1 MFEGFVPIGETSV
14 DEPYSG
20 SCRCIF
26 TGVVV
31 HRAAANRMMTLVA
44 GSDKE
49 GDMVRL
55 TPSTRP
61 LDPAP
66 APRLTQYSAL
76 RSESQC
82 CLPRKASTP
91 IAQRTIRT
99 SSPP

>member
-1 MFEGFVPIGETSV
+1 MPIGETSV

-82 CLPRKASTP
+82 WTHRGASMS
-91 IAQRTIRT
+91 IAPRT
-99 SSPP
+99 SKSLSPP